1 MTIMKFRKMCKAV
14 VGTALVG
21 CAVFLPLHTVSAES
35 ELLNSTKML
44 YQGQK
49 IDVNLYGEK
58 LDTGYAYDLLLVLK
72 REDGSVVTGYKP
84 TIKGGYDFKLMPA
97 KIKDKDAETEQLVMT
112 AMQGDWRAYSEFRV
126 LDFDNAHK
134 VEELFN
140 VADSFGVVTT
150 ASLEGNT
157 VKLKTVKDKDLIDV
171 NIDENILN
179 GVADN
184 RRKLQFGKLYSLTVF
199 DVDEDGKQELVTDQQ
214 LYVDKKVVADVG
226 AVWRYIGPKP
236 ETKEKSKPVEEVKAK
251 SNSVADVLK
260 AVEETMA
267 LLKPEDKEKKDNK
280 PKVLWR
286 QDNMTIMKNNARDKR
301 NTINYGAFFQ
311 GGMIYPVKLIAPNG
325 EATYPQFAMSNDYQ
339 QKNAWNKLIDK
350 ESEQYI
356 RSFVLGR
363 ADMAFNVLSA
373 TDKMISI
380 QLISGKTSFEHH
392 HVNLIPGRK
401 TKVELGD
408 LLNIKDK
415 KLVELLNVLN
425 KNKKITFDKALTDE
439 WYIIGD
445 KLHLMKK
452 VDGVEEYTTV
462 ELADLQKYVKL
473 EQFKQGPKAGE
484 K

>member
-1 MTIMKFRKMCKAV
+1 MKFRKMCKGVVSAAV
-14 VGTALVG
+14 LC
-21 CAVFLPLHTVSAES
+21 CAVLLPLQTVNAES

-58 LDTGYAYDLLLVLK
+58 LDSGYAYDLLLVLK

-84 TIKGGYDFKLMPA
+84 TIKGGYDFKLIPA
-97 KIKDKDAETEQLVMT
+97 KIKAKDVETEQLVLT

-126 LDFDNAHK
+126 LDFDNARK

-150 ASLEGNT
+150 AGLEGNT
-157 VKLKTVKDKDLIDV
+157 VKLKTVRDKELIDME
-171 NIDENILN
+171 IDTNILN
-179 GVADN
+179 GVAEN
-184 RRKLQFGKLYSLTVF
+184 RRKVQFGKLYSLTVF
-199 DVDEDGKQELVTDQQ
+199 DVDEDGKQELLTDQQ
-214 LYVDKKVVADVG
+214 LYVDKKIIADVG

-236 ETKEKSKPVEEVKAK
+236 EAKAAKKPVPEVKAK
-251 SNSVADVLK
+251 SNSVADIMK

-267 LLKPEDKEKKDNK
+267 LLKSEDKAAEETKSKAM
-280 PKVLWR
+280 WR

-301 NTINYGAFFQ
+301 NTVNCGAFFQ

-325 EATYPQFAMSNDYQ
+325 EATYPQFAMANDYQ
-339 QKNAWNKLIDK
+339 QKNAWNKLLDK
-350 ESEQYI
+350 ESEEYI

-363 ADMAFNVLSA
+363 ADMAFNVLNA
-373 TDKMISI
+373 DDKIISI

-392 HVNLIPGRK
+392 HVNLVPDRNVK
-401 TKVELGD
+401 LELSD
-408 LLNIKDK
+408 LLNVKDK

-425 KNKKITFDKALTDE
+425 KNPKINFDKALTDE
-439 WYIIGD
+439 WYITDD

-452 VDGVEEYTTV
+452 VEGAEEYTTV
-462 ELADLQKYVKL
+462 DLADLQKYVKL
-473 EQFKQGPKAGE
+473 ESFKQEPKASAR
-484 K
+484 

>member
-1 MTIMKFRKMCKAV
+1 MKFRKMCKAAA
-14 VGTALVG
+14 GALFVG
-21 CAVFLPLHTVSAES
+21 CAMFLPLHTVNAES

-58 LDTGYAYDLLLVLK
+58 LDNGYAYDLLLVLK
-72 REDGSVVTGYKP
+72 REDGSIVTGYKP
-84 TIKGGYDFKLMPA
+84 TIKGGYDIKLIPA
-97 KIKDKDAETEQLVMT
+97 KIKAKDVETEQLVVT

-140 VADSFGVVTT
+140 VADSYGVVTT

-157 VKLKTVKDKDLIDV
+157 VKLKTVKDKELIDV
-171 NIDENILN
+171 DIDAKILN
-179 GVADN
+179 DIADN
-184 RRKLQFGKLYSLTVF
+184 RRKVQFGKLYSLTVF
-199 DVDEDGKQELVTDQQ
+199 DVDEDGKQELLTDQQ

-226 AVWRYIGPKP
+226 AVWRYIGPGP
-236 ETKEKSKPVEEVKAK
+236 EAKEISKPITEVKVK

-267 LLKPEDKEKKDNK
+267 LLNSKDKKDENK
-280 PKVLWR
+280 QPKVLWR

-325 EATYPQFAMSNDYQ
+325 EATYPQFAMANDYQ
-339 QKNAWNKLIDK
+339 QKNAWNKLLDK
-350 ESEQYI
+350 EVEEYI

-363 ADMAFNVLSA
+363 ADMAFNVLNA
-373 TDKMISI
+373 DDKIISI
-380 QLISGKTSFEHH
+380 QLISGKTSFDHH

-401 TKVELGD
+401 TKVELSD
-408 LLNIKDK
+408 LLNVKDK

-425 KNKKITFDKALTDE
+425 KNPKITFDKALTDE
-439 WYIIGD
+439 WYITGD
-445 KLHLMKK
+445 RLHMMKK
-452 VDGVEEYTTV
+452 VEGVEEHTTFD
-462 ELADLQKYVKL
+462 LADLQKYVKL
-473 EQFKQGPKAGE
+473 DSFKQEPKASV